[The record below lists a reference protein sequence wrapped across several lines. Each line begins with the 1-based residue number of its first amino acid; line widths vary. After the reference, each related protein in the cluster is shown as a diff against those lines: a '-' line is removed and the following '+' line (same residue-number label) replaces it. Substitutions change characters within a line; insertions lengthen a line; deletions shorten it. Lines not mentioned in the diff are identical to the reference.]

1 MLFKSLPL
9 LIVAVLSAAA
19 IFQRDLK
26 YSWQEKRELKT
37 LGDIS
42 LKSNNMQNI
51 PSELDTYFRDQAFL
65 KSSLLNIYARFK
77 LAIGDSLS
85 RDVTLGKEGWFFIG
99 SPASKT
105 YANLINFSSKIIP
118 LPDASNYLK
127 VKSELKSILSSR
139 GIEYLYVV
147 TPDKSTIY
155 PEYLPDQYYQ
165 FNLRRRALAGSIDSQ
180 FSSELGLSF
189 LSLKEILLKKKVDSD
204 NPLYYLRDTHWNPRG
219 ASISEAAIAERL
231 RLIVGNPGFNVDH
244 LNFVL
249 RKKKA
254 YTGDLASFNGAT
266 HLSEDILVAKPNNLL
281 TLICVE
287 AKFGNRSGIF
297 KGGAEEMR
305 ILLVRDSFSEA
316 LVPFMSQRYSDI
328 FSVWEYPS
336 NARMQELIEQVKPDI
351 VIEQVVEREFLYFS
365 GVPRTPL

>member
-1 MLFKSLPL
+1 M
-9 LIVAVLSAAA
+9 
-19 IFQRDLK
+19 
-26 YSWQEKRELKT
+26 
-37 LGDIS
+37 
-42 LKSNNMQNI
+42 
-51 PSELDTYFRDQAFL
+51 
-65 KSSLLNIYARFK
+65 
-77 LAIGDSLS
+77 
-85 RDVTLGKEGWFFIG
+85 
-99 SPASKT
+99 
-105 YANLINFSSKIIP
+105 
-118 LPDASNYLK
+118 
-127 VKSELKSILSSR
+127 
-139 GIEYLYVV
+139 
-147 TPDKSTIY
+147 
-155 PEYLPDQYYQ
+155 
-165 FNLRRRALAGSIDSQ
+165 
-180 FSSELGLSF
+180 
-189 LSLKEILLKKKVDSD
+189 
-204 NPLYYLRDTHWNPRG
+204 
-219 ASISEAAIAERL
+219 
-231 RLIVGNPGFNVDH
+231 
-244 LNFVL
+244 L

-287 AKFGNRSGIF
+287 DKFGNRSGIF